1 MALFPSEQPTNS
13 SSYVHP
19 RDPHLHR
26 IENVMEYD
34 LAGKPLLRVAASL
47 SAPSIAGQVSAFG
60 EPLAISPTAVIQLDA
75 IYGTTSDVIQT
86 YNNGTGSSAG
96 SNTQLFRV
104 ETGTSQ
110 GGYGVLRSRRFLR
123 YRPGQGIIT
132 RYTAAFTQGV
142 ANSLQFA
149 GLANQENRVS
159 FGYDGTRFGVCR
171 SSGGKATILLMTIT
185 TAPNAGQTATITLN
199 GVAYTVTLA
208 NTTADVAVQTITNR
222 VGGFGGWL
230 FQQTNGAM
238 LWLAPTLGPM
248 NGAFSFTSTG
258 NATATFEVKQVGV
271 AQTDHWTY
279 QEDWN
284 IDKMDGSNAIDTN
297 PSGMLL
303 DPTKLNV
310 YQINLRWLG
319 AGVISYALEDQ
330 ASGAMVYVHREHYV
344 NQHTVPHTLNPSF
357 KITYAAYNLTNTSNV
372 TVVGASMYAAVEGTI
387 FLNELTRSYSSSK
400 TGLAQNQVH
409 HLLTIKNSVVTNGL
423 AGANNGNYVIN
434 TKEAI
439 IKSLS
444 VSVQSTDPARVFLFF
459 EPSSLSV
466 THLYNLIPRCNE
478 VHSEVT
484 GTFNLAT
491 DTPIYTGLIGINGT
505 INVDLSDYR
514 ITIPPGS
521 QVSIAITSTNSVSP
535 ATCALTWSE
544 D

>member
-1 MALFPSEQPTNS
+1 MGVRNKNSTN
-13 SSYVHP
+13 YIHP
-19 RDPHLHR
+19 DEANLLNLHK
-26 IENVMEYD
+26 VMEYN

-75 IYGTTSDVIQT
+75 IYGTTTDVIQT

-96 SNTQLFRV
+96 SDTQVFRV
-104 ETGTSQ
+104 QTGTTQ
-110 GGYGVLRSRRFLR
+110 GGYGVLRSKRFLR
-123 YRPGQGIIT
+123 YRPGQGIVS
-132 RYTAAFTQGV
+132 RFTAAFTQGV
-142 ANSLQFA
+142 AGSLQFA
-149 GLANQENRVS
+149 GLANQENRVA
-159 FGYDGTRFGVCR
+159 FGWDGNKFGVCR
-171 SSGGKATILLMTIT
+171 STGGKATILLMTMT
-185 TAPNAGQTATITLN
+185 TAPNAAQTATITLN

-208 NTTADVAVQTITNR
+208 NTTSDIAVQTITNR
-222 VGGFGGWL
+222 VGGYGGWL
-230 FQQTNGAM
+230 FQQTDGAM
-238 LWLAPTLGPM
+238 LWLAPGLGAM
-248 NGAFSFTSTG
+248 NGTFSFTSTG
-258 NATATFEVKQVGV
+258 NATATFTVKQAGI
-271 AQTDHWTY
+271 AQTDNWTY

-284 IDKMDGSNAIDTN
+284 IDRMDGSNAIDTN
-297 PSGMLL
+297 PSGMTL
-303 DPTKLNV
+303 DHTKLNV
-310 YQINLRWLG
+310 YQIALRWLG

-344 NQHTVPHTLNPSF
+344 NQHTLPHTLNPSF
-357 KITYAAYNLTNTSNV
+357 KVTYAAYNLTNTSNV
-372 TVVGASMYAAVEGTI
+372 TVIGASMYAAIEGTI
-387 FLNELTRSYSSSK
+387 FQNELTRSYSTSK

-439 IKSLS
+439 IKDLS
-444 VSVQSTDPARVFLFF
+444 VSVQSTDPSRVFLFF
-459 EPSSLSV
+459 EPTSLSV
-466 THLYNLIPRCNE
+466 PHLYNLIPHCNE

-505 INVDLSDYR
+505 INVDLSAYR

>member
-1 MALFPSEQPTNS
+1 MGVQNPNS
-13 SSYVHP
+13 TDYEH
-19 RDPHLHR
+19 RDEPNLLNLHKA
-26 IENVMEYD
+26 MEYD
-34 LAGKPLLRVAASL
+34 LAGKPQIRVAAKL
-47 SAPSIAGQVSAFG
+47 SGPSIAGQVSAFG

-75 IYGTTSDVIQT
+75 IYGTTTDVIQT

-104 ETGTSQ
+104 ETGTTQ

-123 YRPGQGIIT
+123 YRPGQGIVT
-132 RYTAAFTQGV
+132 RFTAAFTPGV

-149 GLANQENRVS
+149 GLANQENRVA
-159 FGYDGTRFGVCR
+159 FGFNGDRFGVVR
-171 SSGGKATILLMTIT
+171 STGGKATILLMTMT
-185 TAPNAGQTATITLN
+185 TAPNAAQTATITLN

-208 NTTADVAVQTITNR
+208 NTTSDVAVQTITNR

-230 FQQTNGAM
+230 FQQTDGAM

-248 NGAFSFTSTG
+248 NGEFSFTSTG
-258 NATATFEVKQVGV
+258 NATATFVVKQMGV

-284 IDKMDGSNAIDTN
+284 VDRLDGSGNELN
-297 PSGMLL
+297 PSGMTL
-303 DPTKLNV
+303 DHTKLNV
-310 YQINLRWLG
+310 YQIALRWLG
-319 AGVISYALEDQ
+319 AGVISYAIEDQ

-344 NQHTVPHTLNPSF
+344 NQHTLPHTLNPSF
-357 KITYAAYNLTNTSNV
+357 KVTYAAYNLANNTNV
-372 TVVGASMYAAVEGTI
+372 TVVGASMYAAIEGTI
-387 FLNELTRSYSSSK
+387 FQNELTRSYSTSK

-439 IKSLS
+439 IKDLS
-444 VSVQSTDPARVFLFF
+444 VSVQSTDPVRVFLFF

-466 THLYNLIPRCNE
+466 PHLYNLIPRCNE

-484 GTFNLAT
+484 GTFNLAV

-505 INVDLSDYR
+505 INVDLSAYR
-514 ITIPPGS
+514 MTIPPGS
-521 QVSIAITSTNSVSP
+521 QVSVAITSTNSVSP